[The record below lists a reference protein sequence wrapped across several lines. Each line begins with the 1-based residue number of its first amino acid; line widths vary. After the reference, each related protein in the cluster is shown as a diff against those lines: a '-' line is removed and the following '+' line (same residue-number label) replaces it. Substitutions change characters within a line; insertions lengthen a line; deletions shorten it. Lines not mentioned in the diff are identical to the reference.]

1 MLWWWWSEKPT
12 QLALEELVQLSI
24 EHTIGN
30 FENVSV
36 CFQIESTIPIP
47 NFLRFELFRG

>member
-1 MLWWWWSEKPT
+1 VVLVMVVGRHT

-30 FENVSV
+30 FERVSM
-36 CFQIESTIPIP
+36 CFRIESAILIP
-47 NFLRFELFRG
+47 NFLGFELFKS